1 MPKFC
6 ANLDWLYL
14 DLPLLERPA
23 AAARDGFA
31 GVEFLRPYLAPAAE
45 LARAVRAAKLG
56 VPLINAPAGDWEKGE
71 RGLAALPGREAEF
84 AASLDPAFEYA
95 RALGAP
101 LVHIMAGLVPK
112 DIPPEKAHG
121 TYVANLR
128 LAAAR
133 AAGAGL
139 RLCIEPINP
148 IDMPGYFL
156 NRQDQAY
163 DIVREIGAPHLGVQ
177 MDFYHCQ
184 MLEGGLARKF
194 ESGLPRIF
202 HVQIAAVPGRNEP
215 DSGEI
220 AYPYL
225 FELMDRLGYAGWV
238 GCEYKP
244 RGKTSEGLGWMA
256 RYRA

>member
-1 MPKFC
+1 MPRFC

-14 DLPLLERPA
+14 DRPLLERPA
-23 AAARDGFA
+23 SAARDRFG
-31 GVEFLRPYLAPAAE
+31 GVEFLRPYLAPMAD
-45 LARAVRAAKLG
+45 LARAVAAAKLA
-56 VPLINAPAGDWEKGE
+56 VPLINAPAGDWDKGE

-84 AASLDPAFEYA
+84 AASLDLAFDYA

-101 LVHIMAGLVPK
+101 LVHVMAGLVPK
-112 DIPPEKAHG
+112 DVAPETARA

-128 LAAAR
+128 VACERAAR
-133 AAGAGL
+133 ENL
-139 RLCIEPINP
+139 RLAIEPINQ

-156 NRQDQAY
+156 NRQDQAHE
-163 DIVREIGAPHLGVQ
+163 IVREIGAPHLGVQ

-184 MLEGGLARKF
+184 MVEGGLARRF
-194 ESGLPRIF
+194 EAGLARIF

-220 AYPYL
+220 AYPFL
-225 FELMDRLGYAGWV
+225 FDMMDRLGYAGWV

-244 RGKTSEGLGWMA
+244 RGDTSAGLGWMA
-256 RYRA
+256 HYAA

>member
-1 MPKFC
+1 MPRFC

-14 DLPLLERPA
+14 DLPLLDRPN
-23 AAARDGFA
+23 AAARDRFG
-31 GVEFLRPYLAPAAE
+31 GVECLRPYLAPAAE
-45 LARAVRAAKLG
+45 LARAVRAAKLA
-56 VPLINAPAGDWEKGE
+56 VPLINAPAGDWDKGE
-71 RGLAALPGREAEF
+71 RGLASLPGREAEF
-84 AASLDPAFEYA
+84 AASLDLAFDYA
-95 RALGAP
+95 RQMGAP
-101 LVHIMAGLVPK
+101 LVHVMAGLVPK
-112 DIPPEKAHG
+112 DVKPETAHA

-128 LAAAR
+128 LAAAHAAR
-133 AAGAGL
+133 ANL

-156 NRQDQAY
+156 NRQDQAHEIAG
-163 DIVREIGAPHLGVQ
+163 DIGAVNLGVQ

-184 MLEGGLARKF
+184 MSEGGLARKF
-194 ESGLPRIF
+194 EGGLARIA

-220 AYPYL
+220 AYPFL

-244 RGKTSEGLGWMA
+244 RGATSDGLGWMA
-256 RYRA
+256 PYTA

>member
-1 MPKFC
+1 MPRFC
-6 ANLDWLYL
+6 ANLDWLYQ
-14 DLPLLERPA
+14 DRPLLDRPE
-23 AAARDGFA
+23 AAARDGFR
-31 GVEFLRPYLAPAAE
+31 GVEFLRPYLAPAAD
-45 LARAVRAAKLG
+45 LARAVRAARLD
-56 VPLINAPAGDWEKGE
+56 VPLVNAPAGDWDKGD

-101 LVHIMAGLVPK
+101 LVHIMAGLVPR
-112 DIPPEKAHG
+112 DVPHEQAHA

-128 LAAAR
+128 LAAGR
-133 AAGAGL
+133 AAAAGL
-139 RLCIEPINP
+139 RLCVEPINP

-156 NRQDQAY
+156 SRQDQAHGV
-163 DIVREIGAPHLGVQ
+163 VRGIGAPNLGVQ

-225 FELMDRLGYAGWV
+225 FDLMDRLGYAGWV

-244 RGKTSEGLGWMA
+244 RGVTSEGLGWMKP
-256 RYRA
+256 YRA

>member
-1 MPKFC
+1 MPRFC

-14 DLPLLERPA
+14 DRPLLERPE
-23 AAARDGFA
+23 AAARDRFG
-31 GVEFLRPYLAPAAE
+31 GVEFLRPYLAPAAD
-45 LARAVRAAKLG
+45 LARAVAAAKLA
-56 VPLINAPAGDWEKGE
+56 VPLINAPAGDWDKGE

-84 AASLDPAFEYA
+84 AASLDLAFDYA
-95 RALGAP
+95 RRLGAP
-101 LVHIMAGLVPK
+101 LVHVMAGLVPQ
-112 DIPPEKAHG
+112 DVTPATAHA

-128 LAAAR
+128 SASQRAAR
-133 AAGAGL
+133 ENL
-139 RLCIEPINP
+139 RLAIEPINP

-156 NRQDQAY
+156 SRQDQAHA
-163 DIVREIGAPHLGVQ
+163 ILGEIGASNLGVQ

-194 ESGLPRIF
+194 EGGLARIF

-220 AYPYL
+220 AYPFL
-225 FELMDRLGYAGWV
+225 FDLMDRLGYAGWV

-244 RGKTSEGLGWMA
+244 RGRTTDGLGWMA
-256 RYRA
+256 RYRV

>member
-1 MPKFC
+1 MPRFC

-14 DLPLLERPA
+14 DRPLLERPA
-23 AAARDGFA
+23 AAARDRFA
-31 GVEFLRPYLAPAAE
+31 GVEFLRPYLAPAAD
-45 LARAVRAAKLG
+45 LARATHDAKLH
-56 VPLINAPAGDWEKGE
+56 VPLINAPAGDWDKGE
-71 RGLAALPGREAEF
+71 RGLACLPGREAEF
-84 AASLDPAFEYA
+84 AASLELAFDYA
-95 RALGAP
+95 RRLGAP
-101 LVHIMAGLVPK
+101 LVHVMAGLVPQ
-112 DIPPEKAHG
+112 DVVPETAHA

-128 LAAAR
+128 LACER
-133 AAGAGL
+133 ATRAGL
-139 RLCIEPINP
+139 RLCIEPINA

-156 NRQDQAY
+156 NRQDQAH
-163 DIVREIGAPHLGVQ
+163 DIVRGIGAAHLGVQ

-184 MLEGGLARKF
+184 MSEGGIARKF

-220 AYPYL
+220 AYPFL
-225 FELMDRLGYAGWV
+225 FDLMDRLGYAGWV

-256 RYRA
+256 RYRG